1 MSWTDTLELLSL
13 GNSSALLF
21 CTATTGLHRTDK
33 LLAVAYQLY
42 EGDEKQESGT
52 LFLDATDEELA
63 PGAQY
68 HQITPDIMRANAMKP
83 DEFKEKLTELMTH
96 RVAFTY
102 NTAFQ
107 LKALMVM
114 GGGII
119 EAPPCE
125 MCELPLW
132 VKAAESKLHFMVDL
146 PLCKAESQIA
156 NRIPV
161 STWKR
166 MLDYRGI
173 ASKAPPGV
181 LPVVY
186 NAECL
191 ALLYDAL
198 IEQPPNIELA
208 L

>member
-13 GNSSALLF
+13 GKSDAVLF

-42 EGDEKQESGT
+42 SGDTVEKTGT
-52 LFLDATDEELA
+52 LFLDVTDEELV
-63 PGAQY
+63 PGQQY
-68 HQITPDIMRANAMKP
+68 HQITPDIIRANAMKP
-83 DEFKEKLTELMTH
+83 DAFKEALMEIMTQ

-119 EAPPCE
+119 DVPPCE
-125 MCELPLW
+125 ICELPLW
-132 VKAAESKLHFMVDL
+132 VKAGESKLHFVVDL
-146 PLCKAESQIA
+146 PLSKAESQMA
-156 NRIPV
+156 NRIPIP
-161 STWKR
+161 TWKK
-166 MLDYRGI
+166 MLEYRGI
-173 ASKAPPGV
+173 AVKPPPGM

-191 ALLYDAL
+191 GRMYDAL
-198 IEQPPNIELA
+198 IEQPPNIDLA